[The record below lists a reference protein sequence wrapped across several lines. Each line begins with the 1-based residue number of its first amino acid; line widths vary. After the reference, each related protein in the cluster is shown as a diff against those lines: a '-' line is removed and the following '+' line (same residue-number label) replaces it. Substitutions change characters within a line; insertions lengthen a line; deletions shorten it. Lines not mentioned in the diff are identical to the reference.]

1 MDTTCISYA
10 CKQFLASLYI
20 LSIASKCKPN
30 CLVQSQCNS
39 CCWQN
44 NVCRTLCAEHN
55 FLVYD
60 LQVST
65 CRLHTGQ
72 GTKRLAISYL
82 IAILL
87 VLFQGDA
94 DCAVLASLATRCA
107 SNGTYR
113 SLLRGKWQ
121 VTYFLHVACEG
132 VHFTVGNKLPACNL
146 SFVGGAEGD
155 GETSTSGASTNG
167 SIDASSSSL
176 EALITT

>member
-1 MDTTCISYA
+1 MVHEL
-10 CKQFLASLYI
+10 Q
-20 LSIASKCKPN
+20 LSTSR
-30 CLVQSQCNS
+30 S
-39 CCWQN
+39 
-44 NVCRTLCAEHN
+44 
-55 FLVYD
+55 
-60 LQVST
+60 
-65 CRLHTGQ
+65 HTRD
-72 GTKRLAISYL
+72 GTKRLGISFL
-82 IAILL
+82 NANLL
-87 VLFQGDA
+87 VFFQGDGERA
-94 DCAVLASLATRCA
+94 ALGSLATRCA

-132 VHFTVGNKLPACNL
+132 VHFTVGNKLPVCNL